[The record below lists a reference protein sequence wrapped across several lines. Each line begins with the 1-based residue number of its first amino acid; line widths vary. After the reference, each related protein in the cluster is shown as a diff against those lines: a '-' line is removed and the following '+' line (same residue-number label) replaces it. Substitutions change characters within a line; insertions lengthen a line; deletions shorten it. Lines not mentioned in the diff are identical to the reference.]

1 MESCMSDKDAIL
13 RLARQIDAASRAE
26 SFRMGAD
33 AVGKLRTAGALDLHG
48 ICADFVSSVNEKLSA
63 ALLELSPATYSPE
76 AFRSSGANLFQIS
89 SHGRQMQIAFVAPP
103 QLVST
108 DKFAIPYVLEGEIRT
123 YNQEMLER
131 FEVRSR
137 LIFLCVEQYG
147 TAWKSFDWRTRN
159 TGPIDRELLASLME
173 PLF

>member
-1 MESCMSDKDAIL
+1 MEICMSDEDAIL

-26 SFRMGAD
+26 SFRMGAE
-33 AVGKLRTAGALDLHG
+33 AVGKLRAEGAVELHR

-63 ALLELSPATYSPE
+63 ALLELSPAKYSRD
-76 AFRSSGANLFQIS
+76 AFRSAGANLFQIS
-89 SHGRQMQIAFVAPP
+89 SQGRQMQIAFLAPP

-108 DKFAIPYVLEGEIRT
+108 DKFAIPYVLEGELRT

-147 TAWKSFDWRTRN
+147 AVWKS
-159 TGPIDRELLASLME
+159 
-173 PLF
+173 